1 METRLKMRIS
11 RMFRS
16 SFGSCRARHF
26 SDVTEKAV
34 FPHHHNHRGFLP
46 VDPSSPPKQ
55 PRPFPSFC
63 GPKALETSQ
72 TIDSLPRK
80 KVSEWPSSPFL
91 WGNNRDGKPCPP
103 VSPITPLNPIYEDEF
118 GYCEKL
124 RLSGRNKKSKKKT
137 KKKKKKETRKKRKPS
152 DIFPFNSCAQDGT
165 IGGYWWYNNDD
176 DDSEAE
182 DETETLFSSRSHSSD
197 SSRRRRQRSR
207 RKKKDVGDRVGSGGS
222 LSSELGMMP
231 LRGRVNDT
239 FAVVKRS
246 TDPYNDFRTSMVE
259 MIVEKQIFAPK
270 DLENLLQCF
279 LSLNAHNHHTI
290 IIEVFTEIWEA
301 LFSDWL

>member
-11 RMFRS
+11 RMFLS
-16 SFGSCRARHF
+16 PFGSCRARNI

-34 FPHHHNHRGFLP
+34 FPQHSRRGFHP
-46 VDPSSPPKQ
+46 IEPSSPKA
-55 PRPFPSFC
+55 RPFPSIC
-63 GPKALETSQ
+63 GPKALETSE

-80 KVSEWPSSPFL
+80 KVSEWPSSPLFC
-91 WGNNRDGKPCPP
+91 GNHEGRPCPP

-124 RLSGRNKKSKKKT
+124 RHSGRNKKSKKKKT
-137 KKKKKKETRKKRKPS
+137 KKKKKKESRKKRKPS
-152 DIFPFNSCAQDGT
+152 DMFPFNSCAQDGT
-165 IGGYWWYNNDD
+165 IGGYWWYSNDDD
-176 DDSEAE
+176 DDSEGE

-197 SSRRRRQRSR
+197 SSRSRRRRHRSS
-207 RKKKDVGDRVGSGGS
+207 RKKKDGDRVGSGS
-222 LSSELGMMP
+222 LSSEMGVMP
-231 LRGRVNDT
+231 LKGRVKDT

-246 TDPYNDFRTSMVE
+246 SDPYNDFRTSMVE

-279 LSLNAHNHHTI
+279 LSLNAYNHHKI
-290 IIEVFTEIWEA
+290 IVEVFTEIWEA